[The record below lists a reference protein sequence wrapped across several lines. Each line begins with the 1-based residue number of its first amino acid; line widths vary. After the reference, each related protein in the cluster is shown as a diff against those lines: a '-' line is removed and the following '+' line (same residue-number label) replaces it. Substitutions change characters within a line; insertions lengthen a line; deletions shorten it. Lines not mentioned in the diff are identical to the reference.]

1 MSAVVEA
8 LLGLVILL
16 GEVPGKFS
24 QSKKGLECCSRHVSQ
39 KILLVSVD
47 CFECYKTNWTINPDM
62 DNLPQ
67 QVECCDLRFCK
78 SGEAKKDGILFQ
90 EEIIN
95 V

>member
-1 MSAVVEA
+1 M
-8 LLGLVILL
+8 
-16 GEVPGKFS
+16 
-24 QSKKGLECCSRHVSQ
+24 
-39 KILLVSVD
+39 
-47 CFECYKTNWTINPDM
+47 N
-62 DNLPQ
+62 NLPQ